1 MTLTAS
7 YQKVFS
13 SDPKVGFF
21 KQRSVFQDAIDAGKV
36 LPPAKTMD
44 DMHTVVTNSTVDGV
58 LAAVLAVLIVVVIAD
73 ALRVCVRH
81 IRRPALSSLSESP
94 YVESRITAPA
104 GLIATREE
112 KEEERRAVVGTAA
125 PGD

>member
-7 YQKVFS
+7 CQKVFS

-21 KQRSVFQDAIDAGKV
+21 KQRSVFQDAIDAGEV
-36 LPPAKTMD
+36 LPPAKNMD

-58 LAAVLAVLIVVVIAD
+58 LSAVLTVLIVIVIAD

-81 IRRPALSSLSESP
+81 VRRPALSTLREAP
-94 YVESRITAPA
+94 YVESRIVAPA
-104 GLIATREE
+104 GLIPTREE
-112 KEEERRAVVGTAA
+112 KEEARDAVGA
-125 PGD
+125 GSGG